1 MLSVHKLISALRDDK
16 FLLKACGG
24 LLECSNDLI
33 RHPMKR
39 FNLRNEILLQLV
51 ESAQDGIVVAEKEGD
66 DTILVYVNPAFEQ
79 LTGYNSDEILYQD
92 CRFLQGE
99 DTNTS
104 AVKIIRTAINDEAP
118 VRTILKNYR
127 KDGTVFWNELSVTPF
142 FDEVDQIT
150 YYIGIQKDV
159 TTQVELSLELEAA
172 QETIARLTAQ
182 LAEQSS

>member
-1 MLSVHKLISALRDDK
+1 
-16 FLLKACGG
+16 
-24 LLECSNDLI
+24 
-33 RHPMKR
+33 MKR

-79 LTGYNSDEILYQD
+79 LTGYSAEEILYQD

-99 DTNTS
+99 DTNVAS
-104 AVKIIRTAINDEAP
+104 VKVIREAINDQAP

-127 KDGTVFWNELSVTPF
+127 KDGSVFWNELSVTPF

-172 QETIARLTAQ
+172 HETIERLNAQ
-182 LAEQSS
+182 LAQHS